1 MAALDIAQ
9 ARPDKTAQAGD
20 PLMPA
25 ADLAQSASHTL
36 AETID
41 AAFERR
47 EQIGPATKGA
57 VREAVDEALDLL
69 DRGAARVAEKTADGS
84 WRVNQWLKKAVLLS
98 FRLNDMA
105 VIPGGPGR
113 AAWWDKVP
121 SKFDAWDDGR
131 FRAAGFRAVPGCVV
145 RRSAYIAPGV
155 VLMPCFVNL
164 GAYVD
169 KGTMIDTWATVGS
182 CAQIGKNC
190 HVSGGAGIGGVL
202 EPLQAGPVIVEDNC
216 FIGARSEVAEGVI
229 VREGAV
235 LAMGVFIGASTK
247 IVDRNSGAIFQGEV
261 PSYAVVVPGS
271 LPGAP
276 RATGEATPS
285 LACAVIVKRVDEKT
299 RAKTSINE
307 LLRD

>member
-1 MAALDIAQ
+1 MSAAEFANTQ
-9 ARPDKTAQAGD
+9 TH
-20 PLMPA
+20 
-25 ADLAQSASHTL
+25 SL

-47 EQIGPATKGA
+47 EEIGPATNGA
-57 VREAVDEALDLL
+57 VREAVEDALDLL
-69 DRGAARVAEKTADGS
+69 DRGAVRVAEKTADGS

-98 FRLNDMA
+98 FRLNDVA

-113 AAWWDKVP
+113 AVWWDKVP
-121 SKFDAWDDGR
+121 SKFDAWDDQS

-190 HVSGGAGIGGVL
+190 HISGGAGIGGVL
-202 EPLQAGPVIVEDNC
+202 EPLQAEPVIVEDNC

-235 LAMGVFIGASTK
+235 LSMGVFIGASTK
-247 IVDRNSGAIFQGEV
+247 IVDRDSGEIFRGEV
-261 PSYAVVVPGS
+261 PAYAVVVPGS
-271 LPGAP
+271 LPGTP
-276 RATGEATPS
+276 RASGGVSPN

>member
-1 MAALDIAQ
+1 MSAAELAKNES
-9 ARPDKTAQAGD
+9 KTQT
-20 PLMPA
+20 
-25 ADLAQSASHTL
+25 QSL
-36 AETID
+36 AETIE
-41 AAFERR
+41 AAFDRR
-47 EQIGPATKGA
+47 DQISPATAGP
-57 VREAVDEALDLL
+57 VREAVEDALDLL
-69 DRGAARVAEKTADGS
+69 DRGEARVAERAADGS

-98 FRLNDMA
+98 FRLSEMS

-113 AAWWDKVP
+113 AVWWDKVP
-121 SKFDAWDDGR
+121 SKFEAWDEQN

-169 KGTMIDTWATVGS
+169 KGSMIDTWATVGS

-190 HVSGGAGIGGVL
+190 HISGGAGIGGVL
-202 EPLQAGPVIVEDNC
+202 EPLQAEPVIVEDNC
-216 FIGARSEVAEGVI
+216 FIGARSEIAEGVI

-235 LAMGVFIGASTK
+235 LSMGVFIGASTK
-247 IVDRNSGAIFQGEV
+247 IVDRDSGEIFQGEV
-261 PSYAVVVPGS
+261 PAYAVVVPGS
-271 LPGAP
+271 LPGMP
-276 RATGEATPS
+276 RAGGGVSPNLS
-285 LACAVIVKRVDEKT
+285 CAVIVKRVDEKT

>member
-1 MAALDIAQ
+1 MLADDL
-9 ARPDKTAQAGD
+9 AR
-20 PLMPA
+20 
-25 ADLAQSASHTL
+25 ADLAK
-36 AETID
+36 TID

-47 EQIGPATKGA
+47 DEIGPASAGA
-57 VREAVDEALDLL
+57 VREAVEDALSLL
-69 DRGAARVAEKTADGS
+69 DKGTARVAERAADGS

-98 FRLNDMA
+98 FRLNDMS
-105 VIPGGPGR
+105 VISGGPGR

-121 SKFDAWDDGR
+121 SKFDGWGENR

-164 GAYVD
+164 GAFID
-169 KGTMIDTWATVGS
+169 RGTMIDTWSTVGS

-190 HVSGGAGIGGVL
+190 HISGGVGIGGVL
-202 EPLQAGPVIVEDNC
+202 EPLQAEPVIVEDNC

-247 IVDRNSGAIFQGEV
+247 IVDRDSGKIHLGEV
-261 PSYAVVVPGS
+261 PPYAVVVPGS
-271 LPGAP
+271 LPGKP
-276 RATGEATPS
+276 GRNGEPGPHQ
-285 LACAVIVKRVDEKT
+285 ACAVIVKQVDEKT